1 MSLADSL
8 TPKNTE
14 ELKPGLFIQKTKK
27 GYRQIEPMAW
37 KGKLRTKEQLRTI
50 FSLRTLVFIA
60 IISFIAWSYVNDT
73 RQLTEFYSDVTN
85 DPIAFCVN
93 AFANNPNVGVDRVN
107 ITIIPCTEF
116 QRKSGLCL
124 YPAPLKIIGEDEN
137 SSSSLS

>member
-1 MSLADSL
+1 MTLADSL

-14 ELKPGLFIQKTKK
+14 ELKPGLFIQKTRK

-37 KGKLRTKEQLRTI
+37 KGKIRTKEQLRTV

-73 RQLTEFYSDVTN
+73 RQLVEFYNDVTS
-85 DPIAFCVN
+85 DPIGFCIAAFE
-93 AFANNPNVGVDRVN
+93 NNPNIGVDKVD
-107 ITIIPCTEF
+107 ITITECTEF

-124 YPAPLKIIGEDEN
+124 EAPLIINITG
-137 SSSSLS
+137 